1 MQQEPDRITPST
13 PTSKSLTVEK
23 AKSIVDRA
31 MSSTKSSHG
40 EDGTIMP
47 QNYIPQWGGAR
58 EEISGVLEAVEV
70 PIMTNKNLFAID
82 SNGHRLVVHQRVLVA
97 DGQNFRH
104 TASYMMT
111 LIAASDYSGDLW
123 SIEHAGDRR
132 GFTGIILYHALS
144 NGQFVKVNRLEN
156 GQSVE
161 QLYVSK
167 YSDEHIELLR
177 IEIDRIMCGTRIFQ
191 PLFATKGIDD
201 VNEIGEVVV
210 IGSSGNGT
218 GSGGGPGG
226 PGKDDKSGNE
236 TNEDDQQCPDGGGGG
251 GGGWTPPALPQGP
264 PPMTSQKAV
273 YAINKLLME
282 GKVRVNDVIPNG
294 ITTSEISDFRIK
306 IYGIEVYI
314 HHFGLGFGGGNHEN
328 NYATSYIEEVG
339 ARTTR
344 YGNGLMFT
352 IYNGSF
358 TPGVGSFT
366 VAIEDATYF
375 KEAFQNAPKP
385 PKQ

>member
-1 MQQEPDRITPST
+1 
-13 PTSKSLTVEK
+13 
-23 AKSIVDRA
+23 

-264 PPMTSQKAV
+264 PPMTSQKAQKAFDEILSKGKIRASDITNNITSASIRDV
-273 YAINKLLME
+273 Y
-282 GKVRVNDVIPNG
+282 
-294 ITTSEISDFRIK
+294 IK
-306 IYGIEVYI
+306 IGGHNVYVYY
-314 HHFGLGFGGGNHEN
+314 FGVGFAGNAVSN
-328 NYATSYIEEVG
+328 NYLTSNIDYGRQSSSIYPDGVTRWMFDIKNQNGKSIGSITVG
-339 ARTTR
+339 IGDRD
-344 YGNGLMFT
+344 F
-352 IYNGSF
+352 IYQTF
-358 TPGVGSFT
+358 
-366 VAIEDATYF
+366 A
-375 KEAFQNAPKP
+375 NAPRP
-385 PKQ
+385 